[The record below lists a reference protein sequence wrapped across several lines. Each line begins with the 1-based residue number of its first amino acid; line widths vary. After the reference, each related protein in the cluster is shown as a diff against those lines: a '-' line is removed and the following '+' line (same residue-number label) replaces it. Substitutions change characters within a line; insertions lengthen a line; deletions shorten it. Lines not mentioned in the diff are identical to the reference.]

1 MNMTHEH
8 DGEKKNVCELV
19 QREKKK
25 QIMRSWFFSTSK
37 LFPYLLVTKTA

>member
-19 QREKKK
+19 QRKKN